1 VKKKIAIIASSVLVI
16 AVLLVLLWPPHVEIS
31 VSDRMLSVYL
41 GTPAYASSG
50 MKQLII
56 GGYNNALSNSGTEYS
71 PLGGGY
77 SWSSTATARQQVV
90 STPGTFSDF
99 AVELSAA
106 PGNGGSYTIALLNV
120 TQSTSLAVTITDPA
134 TTNINAGTLA
144 VATGDIVE
152 LQSTYADAPSA
163 TPSARWSVMFEGDN
177 TKESLILGGGYT
189 NTGADRYAPIMHGS
203 PGSSSATEAATYQVI
218 PTSGTIKNLFVAL
231 NITPGEGIGDAY
243 RYTLM
248 KYTPGSPPVGG
259 ATSLTVTITK
269 PDTAGSDTS
278 NSVAVAAGD
287 YVCMLIEPLNTP
299 SNTPLS
305 GWGFTFV
312 ADTNGESLILGQ
324 SSDTPTLGS
333 TEYNY
338 LTTTYCNNAWSGS
351 EYYQGGQLGIT
362 LKKFYAMLSDT
373 STQDYDL
380 NVRATSASGDT
391 GIAATITAGNT
402 TGNDT
407 VNTYA
412 IGDYDELSISCL
424 ATAGGTARMVYW
436 GLVCYIPGITPPTV
450 TNSTGES
457 NVTQTKARLNGEL
470 TDDGGENCTV
480 HVYWG
485 DNDGETTPGNWDHA
499 QDIGSQAAGTFYYDA
514 TGLIPNTN
522 YYYRCY
528 AVNSAGDDWADST
541 EPLTTLDVDIENTPE
556 SYDFGMLVVGTSSAT
571 AIDHFTVTNIGDGA
585 VDITIHAT
593 DFTGG
598 DDTWDLADTG
608 EEGIGD
614 NIYALYAGLDDDD
627 DEFDVIV
634 RESLPYNTLTGES
647 GLGGDE
653 SQDWGLKLYMPTAVT
668 GYDGQEM
675 EATVTLVASPH

>member
-16 AVLLVLLWPPHVEIS
+16 ATLLVLLWPPHVEIS

-50 MKQLII
+50 MKQPII
-56 GGYNNALSNSGTEYS
+56 GGFNNALSKTATEYNTLS
-71 PLGGGY
+71 GGRDWTNSY
-77 SWSSTATARQQVV
+77 NSAKQLV

-106 PGNGGSYTIALLNV
+106 PGNGGSYTITLLNV

-134 TTNINAGTLA
+134 TTNANAGTLS
-144 VATGDIVE
+144 VAAGDVIQ
-152 LQSTYADAPSA
+152 LRSTYSSPSA
-163 TPSARWSVMFEGDN
+163 TPTARWSAIFEGAYA
-177 TKESLILGGGYT
+177 KESLILGGGQCMKTSTQYLPIALGT
-189 NTGADRYAPIMHGS
+189 N
-203 PGSSSATEAATYQVI
+203 ATSNEAESNVYQVI
-218 PTSGTIKNLFVAL
+218 PTSGTIKNLFVIL
-231 NITPGEGIGDAY
+231 STDPGDVGVDAY
-243 RYTLM
+243 RFTLL
-248 KYTPGSPPVGG
+248 KYPTDDGA
-259 ATSLTVTITK
+259 ATSLTVTITAN
-269 PDTAGSDTS
+269 DTVGSDTEHEIS
-278 NSVAVAAGD
+278 LVAGD
-287 YVCMLIEPLNTP
+287 YVCMMVEPLESPSATP
-299 SNTPLS
+299 YFWS
-305 GWGFTFV
+305 GFTFI

-324 SSDTPTLGS
+324 SSDTPTVGS

-338 LTTTYCNNAWSGS
+338 LTSTNWGLGWSAS
-351 EYYQGGQLGIT
+351 ENYQGGQSGIT
-362 LKKFYAMLSDT
+362 LKKLYAMLSGT
-373 STQDYDL
+373 SAQDYL
-380 NVRATSASGDT
+380 LTVRATSNGGDT
-391 GIAATITAGNT
+391 PVAATVTAGNT
-402 TGNDT
+402 TGNSGD
-407 VNTYA
+407 NTYA
-412 IGDYDELSISCL
+412 IGDYDDLSISCL

-436 GLVCYIPGITPPTV
+436 GLVCYIPNITAPTV

-457 NVTQTKARLNGEL
+457 NVTQTKAKLNGNL
-470 TDDGGENCTV
+470 TDDGGENCEV
-480 HVYWG
+480 YVYWG

-514 TGLIPNTN
+514 TSLIPNTN

-528 AVNSAGDDWADST
+528 AVNSAGEDWADST
-541 EPLTTLDVDIENTPE
+541 EPLTTLDVGIENAPE
-556 SYDFGMLVVGTSSAT
+556 SYDFGFLAVGSSSAT

-647 GLGGDE
+647 GLGGGD
-653 SQDWGLKLYMPTAVT
+653 SHDWGLKLYMPTAVT